1 MIIDKVL
8 EQQFFQQELYLC
20 SGLSMFGTGFV
31 GIRCEMRAGRS
42 GKVSSL
48 SCINDANISSYVVAN
63 AGEYNNCSL
72 GSYGS
77 FADGVKILGRH
88 DYNRITTSTC
98 TVKVPVS
105 SRVFAGFKGKKEWIN
120 LNHTIIGHDVW
131 IGSNVQ
137 IKNGVIIGHGAVI
150 GAGSVVTKN
159 VPPYAIVGG
168 VPAKIIRMRFPE
180 SDIERLLKSEW
191 YTYDWNNI
199 EVEWGD
205 MHTCLEQMEE
215 LISQGAVPKL
225 GKGFVCQFNAN
236 NTVTLTPAEWSI
248 ERQLQSMFGT
258 SNMSKIFED
267 PTVKEH
273 TMR

>member
-1 MIIDKVL
+1 MIIDKVF
-8 EQQFFQQELYLC
+8 EKQFFQQELYLC
-20 SGLSMFGTGFV
+20 SGLSMFGRGFV
-31 GIRCEMRAGRS
+31 GTRCEMRAERS

-48 SCINDANISSYVVAN
+48 ASIFNANISSYAVAN
-63 AGEYNNCSL
+63 AGEFNNCSV

-77 FADGVKILGRH
+77 FADGIKILGRH
-88 DYNRITTSTC
+88 DYERITTSIC

-105 SRVFAGFKGKKEWIN
+105 SRVFAGFKGKKEYIN

-168 VPAKIIRMRFPE
+168 VPAKIIRMRFSD

-191 YTYDWNNI
+191 YTFDWNNI
-199 EVEWGD
+199 EVDWGD
-205 MHTCLEQMEE
+205 MHACLEQMEE
-215 LISQGAVPKL
+215 LIAQNAVPKL
-225 GKGFVCQFNAN
+225 GKGFVYQCNAN
-236 NTVTLTPAEWSI
+236 NTITLTPAEWSI
-248 ERQLQSMFGT
+248 EHQLQSCFGT
-258 SNMSKIFED
+258 SDMAKIFE
-267 PTVKEH
+267 TSSIQEH
-273 TMR
+273 TIH